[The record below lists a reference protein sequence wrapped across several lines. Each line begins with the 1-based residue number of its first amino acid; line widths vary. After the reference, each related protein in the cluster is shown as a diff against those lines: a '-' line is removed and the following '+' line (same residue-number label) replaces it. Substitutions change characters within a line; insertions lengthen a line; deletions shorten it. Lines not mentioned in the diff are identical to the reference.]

1 MSGGP
6 ARAQTP
12 QGRQQT
18 GWGSSASTLRSAV
31 GRRVSEAEKRGG
43 APEGRGAGRPEPLGP
58 CGARIRNA
66 KVAGRRQTG
75 HPPQH
80 PSIPP
85 RPFPAARPS
94 AGSFMRS
101 TNIYL
106 ACSFPSAK
114 ELAMGNTMA
123 PPHPKPGGL
132 SSRPA
137 SLLPGP
143 HHTLATLKA
152 QFWILLLRT
161 SLPLDSPSRR
171 PLPRGGFLGPG
182 QARILVHFTL

>member
-1 MSGGP
+1 
-6 ARAQTP
+6 
-12 QGRQQT
+12 
-18 GWGSSASTLRSAV
+18 
-31 GRRVSEAEKRGG
+31 
-43 APEGRGAGRPEPLGP
+43 
-58 CGARIRNA
+58 
-66 KVAGRRQTG
+66 
-75 HPPQH
+75 
-80 PSIPP
+80 
-85 RPFPAARPS
+85 
-94 AGSFMRS
+94 
-101 TNIYL
+101 
-106 ACSFPSAK
+106 
-114 ELAMGNTMA
+114 MGNTMA

-161 SLPLDSPSRR
+161 SLPLDSPSQR